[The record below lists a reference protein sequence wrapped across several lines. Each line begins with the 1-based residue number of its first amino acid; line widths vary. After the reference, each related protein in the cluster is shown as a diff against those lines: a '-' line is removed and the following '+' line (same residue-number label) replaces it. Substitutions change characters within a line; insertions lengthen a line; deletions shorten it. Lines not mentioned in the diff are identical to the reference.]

1 MNLNDFL
8 ERIPFLNRASS
19 VLVCES
25 DFNGLKAAVI
35 TRKGNELAVA
45 FEAQSENPDFSA
57 AVAEVVAHVRAQGW
71 GGKNAALLSPAVMMA
86 LLELPI
92 AAKNKLAPKQL
103 ADQIQYELEPLI
115 NQHLGSLTIGRLLVM
130 QGLLTDEQV
139 EDILSHQADLNNA
152 QGSNYT
158 SVQSVYKRFGEV
170 ADSLGYISL
179 ARIKSYLDR
188 QTCFKTSGDDIQCG
202 WSAQG
207 LAVGDDVP
215 RNMHHWLAS
224 AINKSLLRQWQAAFT
239 AHGIKLGAI
248 YPLVGS
254 ATSMVNAATKGNP
267 HQLLIEVTQSSVVGV
282 HLVGEQVHGLHVLPN
297 SAQSTLNNIAE
308 AFHVL
313 EQDELAHIVLADS
326 TSTNETAATQLS
338 SSVEHVLNKPVQLL
352 QSDVLKDARQVT
364 LGMLGVARHVMRMKG
379 AGLVTGVSVEEP
391 QPPLMQHMGVR
402 AVLGGFALL
411 LAIGLAEGL
420 LKVREYFIESEN
432 EKISVELK
440 KIESVA
446 ATIQAKVDEVNK
458 LKDKVKTLKEEKKT
472 VQATVDLLAVNLP
485 KRSETVIT
493 LLTEL
498 SKSVTDDVV
507 VNKISEDPN
516 KGFTLNAWAINE
528 KSAQQFVKTFQM
540 AVHPLGFKLRDITVA
555 QATGRLGL
563 IGYNVDFSATVLT
576 EAEWKALKASSEN
589 QGAISPATPT
599 INNVANAGAVATPPS
614 ASAVANAVQ
623 EVSGNIAQPVA
634 TSAENQPKTD
644 SPPSADDLKTNPAEN
659 P

>member
-35 TRKGNELAVA
+35 TRKGNELVVA
-45 FEAQSENPDFSA
+45 YEAHSENPDFSA

-139 EDILSHQADLNNA
+139 EDILSHQAELNSA
-152 QGSNYT
+152 QSSNYISST
-158 SVQSVYKRFGEV
+158 SVYKRFGEV

-188 QTCFKTSGDDIQCG
+188 QACFKTSGDDIQCG

-207 LAVGDDVP
+207 LALGDDVP

-239 AHGIKLGAI
+239 AHGVKLGAI

-254 ATSMVNAATKGNP
+254 ATSMVNTATKGNP
-267 HQLLIEVTQSSVVGV
+267 QQLLIEVTQSSVVGV

-297 SAQSTLNNIAE
+297 SAQSTLNNITE

-313 EQDELAHIVLADS
+313 AHDELAHIVLADAF
-326 TSTNETAATQLS
+326 STNEAAATQLTG
-338 SSVEHVLNKPVQLL
+338 SVEHILNKPVQRL
-352 QSDVLKDARQVT
+352 QSEVQSTARQVT
-364 LGMLGVARHVMRMKG
+364 LGMLGVARHVMRMRG
-379 AGLVTGVSVEEP
+379 ASLVTGVSVEEP

-402 AVLGGFALL
+402 AVLGGLALL
-411 LAIGLAEGL
+411 LAIGVAEGV
-420 LKVREYFIESEN
+420 LKVRDYFIESEN
-432 EKISVELK
+432 QILSEQLNTINEAAARTQKLVEEVKALKEK
-440 KIESVA
+440 
-446 ATIQAKVDEVNK
+446 N
-458 LKDKVKTLKEEKKT
+458 KTLQADKKLVT
-472 VQATVDLLAVNLP
+472 DTINLLSTQLP
-485 KRSETVIT
+485 KRNTQVQRLLHDLAASTSE
-493 LLTEL
+493 
-498 SKSVTDDVV
+498 DVV
-507 VNKISEDPN
+507 VNHFTEDPVA
-516 KGFTLNAWAINE
+516 GFHLEVWALTDQA
-528 KSAQQFVKTFQM
+528 AQAFIKRFQTYLR
-540 AVHPLGFKLRDITVA
+540 PLGLELRDIKVA
-555 QATGRLGL
+555 PGIGRLNL
-563 IGYNVDFSATVLT
+563 IGQNIAFDATALTPEEWEVQKSLKKEEANANEDEAFAEVSAT
-576 EAEWKALKASSEN
+576 
-589 QGAISPATPT
+589 
-599 INNVANAGAVATPPS
+599 AVNT
-614 ASAVANAVQ
+614 
-623 EVSGNIAQPVA
+623 A
-634 TSAENQPKTD
+634 TSATTGNVAINPSVPNNNQKTLASD
-644 SPPSADDLKTNPAEN
+644 APLDTAASVSSTASQSDRTQEKP
-659 P
+659 

>member
-86 LLELPI
+86 LIELPI
-92 AAKNKLAPKQL
+92 SAKNKLAPKQL

-313 EQDELAHIVLADS
+313 EQDELVHIVLADS
-326 TSTNETAATQLS
+326 ASANEVAATQLS
-338 SSVEHVLNKPVQLL
+338 DSVEHVLNKPVQLL
-352 QSDVLKDARQVT
+352 QSEVLNNARQVS
-364 LGMLGVARHVMRMKG
+364 LGMLGAARHVMRMKG
-379 AGLVTGVSVEEP
+379 ASLVTGVSVEEP

-402 AVLGGFALL
+402 AVLGGLALL
-411 LAIGLAEGL
+411 VAIGMAEGVL
-420 LKVREYFIESEN
+420 NLREYLIEADN
-432 EKISVELK
+432 KTIGVELK
-440 KIESVA
+440 KIEA
-446 ATIQAKVDEVNK
+446 ASAAIQAKVNEVNK
-458 LKDKVKTLKEEKKT
+458 IKEKVKSLKDEKKNI
-472 VQATVDLLAVNLP
+472 QATVDLLAVDLP
-485 KRSETVIT
+485 KRSQTIIS

-498 SKSVTDDVV
+498 SNSVTDDVV
-507 VNKISEDPN
+507 INKLSEDPVR
-516 KGFTLNAWAINE
+516 GFNINAWAISE
-528 KSAQQFVKTFQM
+528 KAAQEFAKNFQI
-540 AVHPLGFKLRDITVA
+540 AVHPLGFKLRGVIVT
-555 QATGRLGL
+555 QGIGRLGL
-563 IGYNVDFSATVLT
+563 IGYNVNFSATILT
-576 EAEWKALKASSEN
+576 ESEWKALKSMADNQAPASANET
-589 QGAISPATPT
+589 AINDTINSNTPT
-599 INNVANAGAVATPPS
+599 TPLNSNTVVTQAAEVIAQSATTTSSNQTQNNVS
-614 ASAVANAVQ
+614 
-623 EVSGNIAQPVA
+623 I
-634 TSAENQPKTD
+634 
-644 SPPSADDLKTNPAEN
+644 SADDLKNNSGEN
-659 P
+659 R